1 MMVSFYFYIILP
13 SSIFLAVPIVSASG
27 LSLISILELIFYFV
41 NFFRSHFLFLFQY
54 SLHFCCN
61 RASTRFAPIFFLMSK
76 FFVLIISPRKKGL
89 RYSGTIL
96 HTKKKFSLSFAGFFV
111 NAILIVLWGWVRII
125 EFSRPQSRRC
135 TWDLRILVMSGEW
148 WIIKV
153 MMNEFY
159 FGSTGMK
166 VEWKY
171 RLFKDWGSWFYC
183 LWGIITGWSSR
194 FFLFYE

>member
-1 MMVSFYFYIILP
+1 MMVSFYFYVILP

-54 SLHFCCN
+54 SLYFFCN

-111 NAILIVLWGWVRII
+111 SYSDSIVGVGENNWILPSIVASLHMRSPNFSHVRWMVNHQSNDEWILFRIHWNESWMKIQII
-125 EFSRPQSRRC
+125 QRLGGVILLP
-135 TWDLRILVMSGEW
+135 LRDYHWL
-148 WIIKV
+148 K
-153 MMNEFY
+153 F
-159 FGSTGMK
+159 T
-166 VEWKY
+166 
-171 RLFKDWGSWFYC
+171 
-183 LWGIITGWSSR
+183 